1 MQLAKNYFTWLD
13 MQLVFLAYLE
23 NDQKVQRL
31 YLYRYVMLIEELVQT
46 HVADHEVN
54 YSDSKLRTAWIDY
67 HNSAGY
73 GLKQFEA
80 TELYLKS
87 PNQKLDDN
95 IMSMVVGNLFEEKL
109 KSQGEIIL
117 EKMESRMEQYEI
129 MEQVGR
135 GAFGSAILVNHKFEK
150 KK

>member
-1 MQLAKNYFTWLD
+1 M
-13 MQLVFLAYLE
+13 AYLE

-95 IMSMVVGNLFEEKL
+95 IMSTVVGNLFEERL
-109 KSQGEIIL
+109 K
-117 EKMESRMEQYEI
+117 Y
-129 MEQVGR
+129 
-135 GAFGSAILVNHKFEK
+135 
-150 KK
+150 